1 MKTFMKKWKWKIL
14 ILVYLCFI
22 YGNSLTPAAIS
33 SKESGYFLAKIQDF
47 LAGAGM
53 DAWWLTEH
61 LVRKAAH
68 FTEYAGLGF
77 LLAMNTGAGIAPVFC
92 LLKGNVTAVLF
103 MPFVDETIQLFV
115 EGRSGQI
122 SDVWLDM
129 AGIVTGIMVTAGFM
143 KMTGA
148 LKKLAEKLQRER
160 AAETGAGIMNYK
172 VVMAYDGSR
181 YNGWQKQGNTDKTI
195 QGKLEQILF
204 KMTGEEIEVHG
215 SGRTDAGVHA
225 RGQVA
230 NFHIDWKKLEVQE
243 KRELEKMPETR
254 LDRAVKGKNVAER
267 KRRIRSWNISM
278 SICRRILRFYPVKWL
293 RSVSTAAFQQ

>member
-115 EGRSGQI
+115 ECRSGQI
-122 SDVWLDM
+122 SDV
-129 AGIVTGIMVTAGFM
+129 AGYGGNCYRDHGYGRFH
-143 KMTGA
+143 
-148 LKKLAEKLQRER
+148 E
-160 AAETGAGIMNYK
+160 N
-172 VVMAYDGSR
+172 DGR
-181 YNGWQKQGNTDKTI
+181 FENWQK
-195 QGKLEQILF
+195 
-204 KMTGEEIEVHG
+204 
-215 SGRTDAGVHA
+215 SC
-225 RGQVA
+225 
-230 NFHIDWKKLEVQE
+230 
-243 KRELEKMPETR
+243 
-254 LDRAVKGKNVAER
+254 KGKGQR
-267 KRRIRSWNISM
+267 K
-278 SICRRILRFYPVKWL
+278 
-293 RSVSTAAFQQ
+293 QEQE

>member
-129 AGIVTGIMVTAGFM
+129 AGNCYRDHGYGRFH
-143 KMTGA
+143 
-148 LKKLAEKLQRER
+148 E
-160 AAETGAGIMNYK
+160 N
-172 VVMAYDGSR
+172 DGR
-181 YNGWQKQGNTDKTI
+181 FENWQK
-195 QGKLEQILF
+195 
-204 KMTGEEIEVHG
+204 
-215 SGRTDAGVHA
+215 SC
-225 RGQVA
+225 
-230 NFHIDWKKLEVQE
+230 
-243 KRELEKMPETR
+243 
-254 LDRAVKGKNVAER
+254 KGKGQR
-267 KRRIRSWNISM
+267 K
-278 SICRRILRFYPVKWL
+278 
-293 RSVSTAAFQQ
+293 QEQE

>member
-129 AGIVTGIMVTAGFM
+129 AGIYMGIMITGCLVKIVRTA
-143 KMTGA
+143 
-148 LKKLAEKLQRER
+148 LEKNRK
-160 AAETGAGIMNYK
+160 ISS
-172 VVMAYDGSR
+172 GSK
-181 YNGWQKQGNTDKTI
+181 WTQQKQ
-195 QGKLEQILF
+195 
-204 KMTGEEIEVHG
+204 
-215 SGRTDAGVHA
+215 
-225 RGQVA
+225 
-230 NFHIDWKKLEVQE
+230 E
-243 KRELEKMPETR
+243 KNNE
-254 LDRAVKGKNVAER
+254 
-267 KRRIRSWNISM
+267 S
-278 SICRRILRFYPVKWL
+278 
-293 RSVSTAAFQQ
+293 

>member
-92 LLKGNVTAVLF
+92 LLKGNVTA
-103 MPFVDETIQLFV
+103 
-115 EGRSGQI
+115 
-122 SDVWLDM
+122 
-129 AGIVTGIMVTAGFM
+129 GFM

-148 LKKLAEKLQRER
+148 LKTGRK
-160 AAETGAGIMNYK
+160 AAK
-172 VVMAYDGSR
+172 
-181 YNGWQKQGNTDKTI
+181 
-195 QGKLEQILF
+195 GK
-204 KMTGEEIEVHG
+204 G
-215 SGRTDAGVHA
+215 SGNRS
-225 RGQVA
+225 R
-230 NFHIDWKKLEVQE
+230 NN
-243 KRELEKMPETR
+243 EL
-254 LDRAVKGKNVAER
+254 
-267 KRRIRSWNISM
+267 
-278 SICRRILRFYPVKWL
+278 
-293 RSVSTAAFQQ
+293 

>member
-1 MKTFMKKWKWKIL
+1 MKTIMKKWKWKIL

-148 LKKLAEKLQRER
+148 LKTGRK
-160 AAETGAGIMNYK
+160 AAK
-172 VVMAYDGSR
+172 
-181 YNGWQKQGNTDKTI
+181 
-195 QGKLEQILF
+195 GK
-204 KMTGEEIEVHG
+204 G
-215 SGRTDAGVHA
+215 SGNRS
-225 RGQVA
+225 R
-230 NFHIDWKKLEVQE
+230 NN
-243 KRELEKMPETR
+243 EL
-254 LDRAVKGKNVAER
+254 
-267 KRRIRSWNISM
+267 
-278 SICRRILRFYPVKWL
+278 
-293 RSVSTAAFQQ
+293 

>member
-77 LLAMNTGAGIAPVFC
+77 LLAMNTGAGIAPVFSLTRIAKANFTAAFC
-92 LLKGNVTAVLF
+92 L
-103 MPFVDETIQLFV
+103 PFIDETIQLFV

-148 LKKLAEKLQRER
+148 LKTGRK
-160 AAETGAGIMNYK
+160 AAK
-172 VVMAYDGSR
+172 
-181 YNGWQKQGNTDKTI
+181 
-195 QGKLEQILF
+195 GK
-204 KMTGEEIEVHG
+204 G
-215 SGRTDAGVHA
+215 SGNRS
-225 RGQVA
+225 R
-230 NFHIDWKKLEVQE
+230 NN
-243 KRELEKMPETR
+243 EL
-254 LDRAVKGKNVAER
+254 
-267 KRRIRSWNISM
+267 
-278 SICRRILRFYPVKWL
+278 
-293 RSVSTAAFQQ
+293 

>member
-53 DAWWLTEH
+53 DAWRLTEH

-148 LKKLAEKLQRER
+148 LKTGRK
-160 AAETGAGIMNYK
+160 AAK
-172 VVMAYDGSR
+172 
-181 YNGWQKQGNTDKTI
+181 
-195 QGKLEQILF
+195 GK
-204 KMTGEEIEVHG
+204 G
-215 SGRTDAGVHA
+215 SGNRS
-225 RGQVA
+225 R
-230 NFHIDWKKLEVQE
+230 NN
-243 KRELEKMPETR
+243 EL
-254 LDRAVKGKNVAER
+254 
-267 KRRIRSWNISM
+267 
-278 SICRRILRFYPVKWL
+278 
-293 RSVSTAAFQQ
+293 

>member
-1 MKTFMKKWKWKIL
+1 
-14 ILVYLCFI
+14 
-22 YGNSLTPAAIS
+22 
-33 SKESGYFLAKIQDF
+33 
-47 LAGAGM
+47 
-53 DAWWLTEH
+53 
-61 LVRKAAH
+61 
-68 FTEYAGLGF
+68 
-77 LLAMNTGAGIAPVFC
+77 
-92 LLKGNVTAVLF
+92 
-103 MPFVDETIQLFV
+103 
-115 EGRSGQI
+115 
-122 SDVWLDM
+122 
-129 AGIVTGIMVTAGFM
+129 
-143 KMTGA
+143 
-148 LKKLAEKLQRER
+148 
-160 AAETGAGIMNYK
+160 MNYK

-230 NFHIDWKKLEVQE
+230 NFHIDWKKLEVQ
-243 KRELEKMPETR
+243 TR